1 MDIVEILYMCD
12 DPGAVEG
19 LKSAGLETMA
29 ADLDLPVELLEVVGV
44 SIPEWASSSKRFE
57 VIVRTPFEK
66 FLEVKDVVKCKPISY
81 KIEVHCIT
89 RECIA
94 RTAAVLSRHGVRVYI
109 RDDTVYGFGEGNV
122 EKIIMELK
130 GGTNR

>member
-1 MDIVEILYMCD
+1 MGIVEILFACD
-12 DPGAVEG
+12 DPGVVERLESVGIEAAV
-19 LKSAGLETMA
+19 ANF
-29 ADLDLPVELLEVVGV
+29 DLPVELLEAVGV

-57 VIVRTPFEK
+57 VVVRTPLER

-89 RECIA
+89 RECVA
-94 RTAAVLSRHGVRVYI
+94 RAVTVLSRHGANVYI
-109 RDDTVYGFGEGNV
+109 REGTVYGFGEGDV